1 LSDDAAAARENNR
14 TIDLPFSPEQ
24 VRDGTARKPVMSVE
38 DQCRMFARMLVE
50 MTDRLHQQDHRIADL
65 MQRIAALESDAELMQ
80 RVAGLE
86 SDVALLGMAANM
98 TRHGSDRE

>member
-1 LSDDAAAARENNR
+1 LSAEYEIVPTRGD
-14 TIDLPFSPEQ
+14 
-24 VRDGTARKPVMSVE
+24 KPVMSVE

-50 MTDRLHQQDHRIADL
+50 MTDRLHQQDHRIA
-65 MQRIAALESDAELMQ
+65 ELMQ